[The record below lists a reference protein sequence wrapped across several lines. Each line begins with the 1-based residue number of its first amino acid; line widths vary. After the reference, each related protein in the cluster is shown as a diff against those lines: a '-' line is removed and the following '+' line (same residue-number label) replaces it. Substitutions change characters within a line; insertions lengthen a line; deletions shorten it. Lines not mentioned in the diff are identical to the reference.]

1 MEVMMIVAVQGTKDF
16 DDYQVFLRAMG
27 VAMSAM
33 QEEDKELLIYSAGPA
48 KINSMVSEFSNLSE
62 RGMKARGKK
71 LKFFKVPA
79 SYIEENMEYVNYL
92 AFLSKPKES
101 TSHLVRIA
109 ELKNI
114 EVGIYRY

>member
-1 MEVMMIVAVQGTKDF
+1 
-16 DDYQVFLRAMG
+16 
-27 VAMSAM
+27 
-33 QEEDKELLIYSAGPA
+33 
-48 KINSMVSEFSNLSE
+48 MVSEFSNLSE

-79 SYIEENMEYVNYL
+79 SYIEENIEHVNYL

-101 TSHLVRIA
+101 TSNLVRVA

>member
-1 MEVMMIVAVQGTKDF
+1 MIVAVQGTKNF
-16 DDYQVFLRAMG
+16 DDYQVFLRAMA
-27 VAMSAM
+27 VAMSSM
-33 QEEDKELLIYSAGPA
+33 QDEDKEFLIYSAGPA
-48 KINSMVSEFSNLSE
+48 RVNSMVSEFTNLSE

-71 LKFFKVPA
+71 IKFFKVPS

-92 AFLSKPKES
+92 AFLSKEKE
-101 TSHLVRIA
+101 LVSGLVNKA

>member
-1 MEVMMIVAVQGTKDF
+1 MIVAVQGTKDF
-16 DDYQVFLRAMG
+16 GDYQVFLRAMG

-33 QEEDKELLIYSAGPA
+33 EEEDKELLVYSAGPSR
-48 KINSMVSEFSNLSE
+48 INSMVSEFCNLSE

-71 LKFFKVPA
+71 IKFFKVPA
-79 SYIEENMEYVNYL
+79 SYIEENIQYVNYL
-92 AFLSKPKES
+92 AFLSKPKEAVS
-101 TSHLVRIA
+101 KLVALA